1 MMSLCCAPC
10 LHGEITK
17 WATGENKT
25 LEWLLCWPICGLCMI
40 ENDRNLVERKIHE
53 FHRARGDPRAQ
64 REPVRA
70 GDGVICV
77 GLTPVLGGLFA
88 HIMHAQNYWV
98 MKEFQRVQAEFL

>member
-1 MMSLCCAPC
+1 
-10 LHGEITK
+10 
-17 WATGENKT
+17 
-25 LEWLLCWPICGLCMI
+25 MI

-70 GDGVICV
+70 GEGVICV
-77 GLTPVLGGLFA
+77 GLTPVLGGPFA
-88 HIMHAQNYWV
+88 YIMHAQNYWV